1 VPVGRRMTLEIDLP
15 VEGTVQLAAE
25 SVNTRPDYGFAVRF
39 IDVPE
44 QTQQKLARVVQ
55 RLLASTS

>member
-1 VPVGRRMTLEIDLP
+1 MTLEIDLP

-25 SVNTRPDYGFAVRF
+25 SVNTRPDYGFAVKF

-44 QTQQKLARVVQ
+44 ETQQKLARVVE
-55 RLLASTS
+55 RLLAGAS